1 MIEDGQRL
9 SLLVAHR
16 IQELRQERGLS
27 LDALA
32 EATGLHAT
40 SIGLIVRGK
49 RGMTLATAAALSS
62 ALGVRLSEVLLDAEE
77 QVGS

>member
-9 SLLVAHR
+9 SLRVADR
-16 IQELRQERGLS
+16 IQELRHEQGKS

-49 RGMTLATAAALSS
+49 RGMTLATATALSA
-62 ALGVRLSEVLLDAEE
+62 ALGVKLSDVIAHAE
-77 QVGS
+77 GRRS

>member
-9 SLLVAHR
+9 SLFVAQR

-32 EATGLHAT
+32 EATGLHPT

-49 RGMTLATAAALSS
+49 RGMTLATATALSAALD
-62 ALGVRLSEVLLDAEE
+62 VKLSELVADAE
-77 QVGS
+77 QQLS